1 MISAAGHRCAT
12 AAATFVQVCALAGS
26 LGFAAAAPAETY
38 PDRPIRFVIPFS
50 AGGPNDLIAR
60 PLTDKMS
67 ESLGQPFVIE
77 NKPGANGIIGVT
89 FVAKA
94 APDGYTLLMTTGSF
108 TANVAVDPKV
118 PYGALTDFAPVTLI
132 AESYGLALMTR
143 PDFPAQSLTEF
154 VTLAKRNPGK
164 YSYGHAGVG
173 NATFV
178 AAELFQK
185 LAGIELLKV
194 PYRGAS
200 SFAPDI
206 MSGHVDVGFMSTALA
221 TPNANSGLLRTLAV
235 SGRQRA
241 PSLPEVPTMQELG
254 YGEMDVTGYFGL
266 WFPAG
271 AAPAR
276 LDLINREARKAL
288 EAPAV
293 RKVFL
298 DSGLRPVGSSAEE
311 FARYLKQ
318 DLAWQKDIIRR
329 IGLAPQ

>member
-1 MISAAGHRCAT
+1 MITAAGHRCAK
-12 AAATFVQVCALAGS
+12 AAATFVRACAVAGS
-26 LGFAAAAPAETY
+26 LTLAAAAAPAETY
-38 PDRPIRFVIPFS
+38 PERPIRLVIPFS

-77 NKPGANGIIGVT
+77 NKAGANGIIGVT

-154 VTLAKRNPGK
+154 VTLARRNPGK

-271 AAPAR
+271 RFPPR
-276 LDLINREARKAL
+276 WKTL
-288 EAPAV
+288 
-293 RKVFL
+293 
-298 DSGLRPVGSSAEE
+298 
-311 FARYLKQ
+311 
-318 DLAWQKDIIRR
+318 
-329 IGLAPQ
+329 